1 MQKGGRMKTYNITLP
16 ITGIIY
22 KTVEAESEE
31 KAIALAIDESTIDD
45 IEEWEIHLKIVSG
58 NVFYGIQ
65 NEMEI
70 EVEDDGED
78 SE

>member
-1 MQKGGRMKTYNITLP
+1 MKTYNITLP

-45 IEEWEIHLKIVSG
+45 IEEWEVHRKIVGG
-58 NVFYGIQ
+58 NIFYGLQ